1 MANSGPSAAQSESST
16 LARRPGGGA
25 KAYVSSL
32 PLTVAIF
39 VEKLRHLLFLNRAF
53 EPARARVYNLRGC
66 SEFSLFTLKSRLANL
81 GEVNSSL
88 VTRGAAA
95 AAAAT
100 AATATAAAARALF
113 QTTKATNT
121 ATHCDG
127 CLVV

>member
-1 MANSGPSAAQSESST
+1 MVIP
-16 LARRPGGGA
+16 R
-25 KAYVSSL
+25 V
-32 PLTVAIF
+32 
-39 VEKLRHLLFLNRAF
+39 RAL
-53 EPARARVYNLRGC
+53 YNLRGC
-66 SEFSLFTLKSRLANL
+66 SEFSLFTLKSRLAIS

-100 AATATAAAARALF
+100 AAAAAARALF
-113 QTTKATNT
+113 QTTKTTNT